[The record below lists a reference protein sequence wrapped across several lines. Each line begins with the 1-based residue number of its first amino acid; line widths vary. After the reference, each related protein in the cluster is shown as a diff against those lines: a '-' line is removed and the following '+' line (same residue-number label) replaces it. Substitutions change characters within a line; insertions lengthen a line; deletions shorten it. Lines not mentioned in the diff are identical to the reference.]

1 MSNTDTDVA
10 DIFALATDAD
20 TATKDTNHTENT
32 PESAPADSSNDA
44 PAALYPKVLRTLKA
58 SELTDG
64 ENPEGTY
71 TIAEFAAYLTVL
83 AIRAGGDLG
92 DVVKDATI
100 YNAVKGARH
109 PLPVVLVFA
118 DDADTSDLSKAK
130 VYLPIDEATA
140 AWADRPT
147 RGEGSNSDASKRSQ
161 DDLLT
166 GLAKKTVELG
176 KISERLARTQTQFN
190 KAEKTVQ
197 KYHGW
202 LSKFYLGSEIAEI
215 EDTDESGNT
224 VTRKQTQEEANAAAL
239 LKAVETRIDEIAA
252 EEDAAKGSDI
262 PDTEKSE

>member
-1 MSNTDTDVA
+1 MSNTDVE

-20 TATKDTNHTENT
+20 TTSTETTEN
-32 PESAPADSSNDA
+32 PAESAPADSSADA
-44 PAALYPKVLRTLKA
+44 PAALYPKVLRTYKA

-71 TIAEFAAYLTVL
+71 TIAEFAAYLTVQ

-130 VYLPIDEATA
+130 VYLPISEATA
-140 AWADRPT
+140 AWESRPA
-147 RGEGSNSDASKRSQ
+147 RGEGANSDASKRSQ

-166 GLAKKTVELG
+166 GLAKKTVELA
-176 KISERLARTQTQFN
+176 KIQERLTRTQTQFN

-202 LSKFYLGSEIAEI
+202 LSKFYLGTPTAEI
-215 EDTDESGNT
+215 TDAEGNT
-224 VTRKQTQEEANAAAL
+224 RTQTQDEANAAAL
-239 LKAVETRIDEIAA
+239 LKAVEQKIDEIAA
-252 EEDAAKGSDI
+252 AEDAEKNADI
-262 PDTEKSE
+262 PDAE